1 MKKFSARIAD
11 LWLDYVELRDALD
24 EDSEAREIASDSVNL
39 LNQLEFDL
47 AVLKELLG
55 ETVG

>member
-1 MKKFSARIAD
+1 MKKFSTRIAD

-24 EDSEAREIASDSVNL
+24 EDSEAREIAADSVNL